1 MLAWRATSSLR
12 LASADIENKPGTY
25 GPGDWT
31 HAKVTAI
38 GFQFD
43 GAEEGVAWCLDRTD
57 LDGMRQGAEE
67 FRALWDAS
75 DRIIGHNFRR
85 HDKKL
90 LDGFYASIDCPLLED
105 KGIVDTYLDMPKMQ
119 GLSRS
124 LENLADRWGCPE
136 RKLHLS
142 EYDWERAY
150 DGVPAAVEIMRER
163 VLSDVRINL
172 WLYHELLE
180 RNLLQWK

>member
-1 MLAWRATSSLR
+1 MAHWRTVRQLR
-12 LASADIENKPGTY
+12 FACADIENKPGTF

-31 HAKVTAI
+31 HSKITAVA
-38 GFQFD
+38 FQFD
-43 GAEEGVAWCLDRTD
+43 GADDGVAWALDRTD

-67 FRALWDAS
+67 LRVLWDEA
-75 DRIIGHNFRR
+75 DAIIGHNFRR

>member
-1 MLAWRATSSLR
+1 MLAWTPGSRLR
-12 LASADIENKPGTY
+12 FASADIENKPGTY

-31 HAKVTAI
+31 HAKITAI
-38 GFQFD
+38 AFQFD
-43 GAEEGVAWCLDRTD
+43 GGDGMAWALDRTD
-57 LDGMRQGAEE
+57 LEGMRQGAEE
-67 FRALWDAS
+67 FRVLWDAA

-90 LDGFYASIDCPLLED
+90 LDGFYASIDVPLLQT
-105 KGIVDTYLDMPKMQ
+105 KPIIDTYLDMPKMQ

-136 RKLHLS
+136 KKMHLS

-150 DGVPAAVEIMRER
+150 DGIPEAVELMRQR
-163 VLSDVRINL
+163 CLSDVRINL
-172 WLYHELLE
+172 WLYHELIE